1 MDLVVSWGIKYL
13 GTKLKLAELIKAHRK
28 RCAFFVHK
36 KWMLSYQTNSKQITH
51 QRGQTHS
58 YRTPKGNS
66 YDCSNHA

>member
-36 KWMLSYQTNSKQITH
+36 KWMLSYQTNSKQITY
-51 QRGQTHS
+51 QSCQSHS
-58 YRTPKGNS
+58 YGTPKCNS
-66 YDCSNHA
+66 YDCSTYA